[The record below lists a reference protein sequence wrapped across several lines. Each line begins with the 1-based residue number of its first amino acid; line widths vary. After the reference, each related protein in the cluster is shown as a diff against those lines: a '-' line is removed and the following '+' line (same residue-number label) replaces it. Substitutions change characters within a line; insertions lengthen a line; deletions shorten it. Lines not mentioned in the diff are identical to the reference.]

1 MKTVLLGLHP
11 QKSYRESWKQSEK
24 YHNYAWNLLP
34 HTCTTCETTASYLM
48 WFVQKLQPLEFA
60 CRASSP
66 SSPFSKMPDRLLI
79 CCHFCSSPQRIQEI
93 RRRKPFASSVKTLTT
108 SMFLRFRVLWRE
120 TSIFTCSCIDS
131 VDLSVRLGSDCYHS
145 CPDRTYSVDDTMVCA
160 PCEDKNC
167 VICDPSQCYFCEEG
181 FYVFGNNWSIYDFIG
196 VMWISADKRLWRGLD
211 RVWRCTPRSWH
222 QE

>member
-79 CCHFCSSPQRIQEI
+79 CCHFCSSPQRIQGI

-108 SMFLRFRVLWRE
+108 SMFLWFSFMAWNLHIHLLLHWFCGSVCQVRFRLLSLLSRSDLQCGRHHGVRAMWRQELCDLWPVPVL
-120 TSIFTCSCIDS
+120 
-131 VDLSVRLGSDCYHS
+131 L
-145 CPDRTYSVDDTMVCA
+145 
-160 PCEDKNC
+160 
-167 VICDPSQCYFCEEG
+167 
-181 FYVFGNNWSIYDFIG
+181 
-196 VMWISADKRLWRGLD
+196 LWRGIL
-211 RVWRCTPRSWH
+211 RLW
-222 QE
+222 